1 MIKSDYKLFNF
12 LFKKKYGA
20 VEYVPNANKKNQEP
34 IDKIDQICNTW
45 TLLFMENNMQNQK
58 LLL

>member
-34 IDKIDQICNTW
+34 IDKIDQICNT
-45 TLLFMENNMQNQK
+45 
-58 LLL
+58 